1 MWYHPNNFEQK
12 RPALEKRQKLVRAAR
27 GYFENEGFWE
37 VETPALQ
44 TMPCADKHIHGF
56 ETLPIGADLKPLPSL
71 YLHTSPEFDMK
82 KLLVAGAER
91 IYQLCHVY
99 RNGESTRLHSPE
111 FSLLEWYRTGTDYTA
126 MMGDCEGIV
135 KVCAESIGAKTLVY
149 RGHECDPFA
158 EWRRISVA
166 EAFQE
171 FAGIDLGRFL
181 DDKAGFSAVIKASGI
196 RVAEDDNW
204 DDLFFRVMAE
214 KIEPYLGMG
223 APVILYDYPAD
234 MACLSRKKPSDP
246 RYAERFELYV
256 CGVELANA
264 FSELTDAAEQRRR
277 FEAEMK
283 EKQALYGFSYPVDEE
298 FLQALDYGMP
308 ECSGCALGFDRL
320 VMLAT
325 GAAHIDEVLW
335 ARKPF

>member
-1 MWYHPNNFEQK
+1 MWFHPDTFKQK
-12 RPALEKRQKLVRAAR
+12 IPALKKRMALTKTLRT
-27 GYFENEGFWE
+27 YFDGNGFWE

-44 TMPCADKHIHGF
+44 VMPCADKHIHGF
-56 ETLPIGADLKPLPSL
+56 ATELWGPDLKPKETL

-82 KLLVAGAER
+82 KLLAAGAQN

-99 RNGESTRLHSPE
+99 RNGESTVRHSPE
-111 FSLLEWYRTGTDYTA
+111 FTLLEWYRAGGNYRDMMTDCRNLLRAGAGDLEISYYTYGPHKA
-126 MMGDCEGIV
+126 
-135 KVCAESIGAKTLVY
+135 
-149 RGHECDPFA
+149 DPFA
-158 EWRRISVA
+158 DWLEISVT
-166 EAFQE
+166 EAFE
-171 FAGIDLGRFL
+171 RYAGLDLGQYL
-181 DDKAGFSAVIKASGI
+181 ADTSGFNAAIQETGI
-196 RVAEDDNW
+196 RTAPDDAW

-223 APVILYDYPAD
+223 VPAILYDYPSD
-234 MACLSRKKPSDP
+234 MACLSRKKPEDP

-298 FLQALDYGMP
+298 FLQALEYGMP
-308 ECSGCALGFDRL
+308 EAAGCALGFDRL
-320 VMLAT
+320 VMLT
-325 GAAHIDEVLW
+325 IGGEDIKQVMW
-335 ARKPF
+335 CG